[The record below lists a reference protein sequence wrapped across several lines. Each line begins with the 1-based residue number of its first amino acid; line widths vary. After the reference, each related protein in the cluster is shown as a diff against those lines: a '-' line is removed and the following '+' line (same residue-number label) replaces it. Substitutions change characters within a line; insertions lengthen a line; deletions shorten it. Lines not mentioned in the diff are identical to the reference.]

1 MKHLQKPK
9 IEVDKI
15 VDDCAASYR
24 NGTRNGLKQK
34 LIDSK
39 DYLKQ
44 ASTAYDSAAENGN
57 WEMFKPHITVNGNI
71 SSDDMVNVYDTK
83 FVRVNA
89 IRNKY
94 YDKIMSLARTGKCPI
109 CGIGHVSTLDHYLAK
124 TIYPTYAITPYN
136 LVPICRDCN
145 FEKHDASLELGS
157 SPLHPYYDDV
167 DSYIWLIVLLSFDE
181 NGLAAK
187 YDVNPEMEKDNPQLY
202 SRMKKHM
209 SLFGLQKAY
218 SIQSATEIAEY
229 RELWKVHRLEWKK
242 KAFEEYLRASLE
254 SKERFQRNTW
264 HTALLRALIKNIDLL
279 IN

>member
-24 NGTRNGLKQK
+24 NGTRNGLKQN

-44 ASTAYDSAAENGN
+44 ASTAYDSAAENEN

-181 NGLAAK
+181 NGLVAK

-242 KAFEEYLRASLE
+242 KAFEEWFCDDNCDAPEIIQLLSLVAK
-254 SKERFQRNTW
+254 SCQ
-264 HTALLRALIKNIDLL
+264 
-279 IN
+279 